1 MPFPPINLHQRMTSP
16 GKELF
21 KKMKSNITPLHSF
34 QTKAQ
39 EEKNTTEKQSFASS
53 IKQLG
58 RKPQPRSNLTLAQRG
73 GSNLA
78 LKAPKSYRLALAEKL
93 SNSFD
98 SMPAS
103 GGSAGTLKGSNVSSQ
118 EDADEVIRFSLSLT
132 PEAILV
138 IQKRNL
144 EKQLLASQ
152 QKSTFPSSFRH
163 KRIIPG
169 KIKQVL
175 KSNSVAKSCN
185 PDDIKSIVKISLLND
200 RYKYDD
206 VDYEE
211 EDSDVDETVMWKCRE
226 WVEGVESA
234 AAFEKMDKL
243 ATLPHLSTC

>member
-1 MPFPPINLHQRMTSP
+1 MPFPPINLHQRMASP

-21 KKMKSNITPLHSF
+21 KKMKSNITPL
-34 QTKAQ
+34 QIKAQ
-39 EEKNTTEKQSFASS
+39 EKNTEKQSFASS

-58 RKPQPRSNLTLAQRG
+58 RKPQPRSNLTQRG

-78 LKAPKSYRLALAEKL
+78 LGAPKSYRLALAEKL

-103 GGSAGTLKGSNVSSQ
+103 SGSAGTRKDSSVSSQ
-118 EDADEVIRFSLSLT
+118 DEADEVMHFSLSLT

-144 EKQLLASQ
+144 EKQLLARQ
-152 QKSTFPSSFRH
+152 QKSTFPSDFRH
-163 KRIIPG
+163 KQIFPG
-169 KIKQVL
+169 KIKQVF
-175 KSNSVAKSCN
+175 KNNSVARSRD
-185 PDDIKSIVKISLLND
+185 PDDIKTIVKISLLND

-206 VDYEE
+206 VEYEE

-226 WVEGVESA
+226 WLEGVESA
-234 AAFEKMDKL
+234 AALEKVDKL